1 MIKTLNF
8 VEARIG
14 EPVCCN
20 ELNKNRKRETRP
32 SKNYYPHNWRKKRN
46 FQRKC
51 SREKFEESQKLINNS
66 S

>member
-32 SKNYYPHNWRKKRN
+32 SKNYYPHNWRKNVIFRENVQERN
-46 FQRKC
+46 LKNH
-51 SREKFEESQKLINNS
+51 KN
-66 S
+66 